1 VFDAFT
7 LSASSSDSGGP
18 SSLVA
23 IDEIR
28 VGYTWNDVVPQS
40 TTQAVVPSLSID
52 PAVAVNWQS
61 RTNKTYQPQR
71 SYDLTN
77 WVNFGSTISG
87 DGQQKGFLDS
97 ADQVPKS
104 FYRVIER

>member
-1 VFDAFT
+1 MSV
-7 LSASSSDSGGP
+7 SSEDTGGP
-18 SSLVA
+18 STSLA

-28 VGYTWNDVVPQS
+28 VGYTWNDVVPPS
-40 TTQAVVPSLSID
+40 TTQAVVPQLSIA

-77 WVNFGSTISG
+77 
-87 DGQQKGFLDS
+87 
-97 ADQVPKS
+97 
-104 FYRVIER
+104 